1 MKRFELNDIVRMSKI
16 GKETHNHADNNPHD
30 LTGYIIEDC
39 DTYFRVNWSN
49 DTKNA
54 YYDYEIE
61 IAHNWRKIK
70 GKPHFYNTELKRAI
84 NINLKEVPYKEEVEF
99 LSCFKS
105 KLTFLT
111 DTTVQINNEIIELW
125 K

>member
-16 GKETHNHADNNPHD
+16 GKETYNHADNNPHD

-39 DTYFRVNWSN
+39 DTCFRVNWSN
-49 DTKNA
+49 GTKNV

-61 IAHNWRKIK
+61 IVHNWRKIK

-99 LSCFKS
+99 LSCLKS